1 MSALYAANHGY
12 VTFIF
17 PLMLNIL
24 TSFMSYYVQSTWM
37 ISLTAAPL
45 DITVLFLYQLVILA
59 TISHVFGIKYYFD
72 IFIES

>member
-1 MSALYAANHGY
+1 MS
-12 VTFIF
+12 
-17 PLMLNIL
+17 
-24 TSFMSYYVQSTWM
+24 SFMSYYVQTTWM